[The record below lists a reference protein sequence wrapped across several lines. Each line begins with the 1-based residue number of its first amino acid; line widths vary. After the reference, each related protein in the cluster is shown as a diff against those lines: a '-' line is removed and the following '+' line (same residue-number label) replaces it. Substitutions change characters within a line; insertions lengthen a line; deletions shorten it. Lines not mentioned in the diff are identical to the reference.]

1 MPSTQAITSENQLLA
16 KLPRKDLDHF
26 LARCES
32 VQLAFAD
39 ELGAP
44 GMPIEHVYFPTDS
57 FISLVMVIDDHSRLE
72 VGLIGCEGML
82 GTPLMF
88 GIQVASL
95 YALVHGAGSALRMTA
110 PTFTLE
116 LDHSP
121 ALHKRLQGY
130 AYVLNNQFA
139 RMAACTRFHVVEQRL
154 ARLLLMTQDRAR
166 ANHFRLTHEAMAY
179 MLGVRRVGVTKAATA
194 LHKQNLISYS
204 RGDITILDRNGLE
217 AASCECY
224 AAERTMY
231 GRVLG

>member
-1 MPSTQAITSENQLLA
+1 MPAMQPITSENRLLA
-16 KLPRKDLDHF
+16 KLPHKDLEHF
-26 LARCES
+26 LDRCEQ
-32 VQLAFAD
+32 VDLAFAE

-88 GIQVASL
+88 GIQVGSF
-95 YALVHGAGSALRMTA
+95 YAVVQGAGSALRMNTA
-110 PTFTLE
+110 TFVHELE
-116 LDHSP
+116 HSP

-130 AYVLNNQFA
+130 AYVLKNQFA
-139 RMAACTRFHVVEQRL
+139 RMAACTRFHVVKQRL

-166 ANHFRLTHEAMAY
+166 ADHFHLTHEAMAY
-179 MLGVRRVGVTKAATA
+179 MLGVRRVGITKAATA
-194 LHKQNLISYS
+194 LHRQGLISYS

-224 AAERTMY
+224 NAERSMY
-231 GRVLG
+231 EHVLG

>member
-1 MPSTQAITSENQLLA
+1 MPSTQPITSENHLLA
-16 KLPRKDLDHF
+16 RLPRKDLEHF

-32 VQLAFAD
+32 VHLTVAD

-88 GIQVASL
+88 GIKVASF
-95 YALVHGAGSALRMTA
+95 YAVVQGAGSALRIATA
-110 PTFTLE
+110 AFSRELE
-116 LDHSP
+116 HSA

-130 AYVLNNQFA
+130 TYVLKNQFA

-154 ARLLLMTQDRAR
+154 ARLLLMIQDRAR
-166 ANHFRLTHEAMAY
+166 ANHFHLTHEAMAH

-194 LHKQNLISYS
+194 LHRQNLISYS

-224 AAERTMY
+224 AAERSMY
-231 GRVLG
+231 ERVLG